1 MTSTTIYF
9 VTGNRHKLE
18 EVAKMMGPGFRI
30 RQLVSRVPEIR
41 SDDLAE
47 IARQKALSAGKKG
60 GLVMADDSGLFVSAL
75 SGFPGIYSAYV
86 YEKVGCDGILKL
98 MKGKIDRRA
107 EFRSAIALIMPN
119 GKIRVFTGKVA
130 GAMAKRKLGKGGF
143 AFDPI
148 FIPSGRR
155 KKSFGQMD
163 TTEKN
168 AISHRG
174 RAFRKV
180 TRYLLE
186 ELP

>member
-1 MTSTTIYF
+1 MMTAIPIYF
-9 VTGNRHKLE
+9 VTGNIHKLE

-47 IARQKALSAGKKG
+47 IARRKAFSVGKQRGKI
-60 GLVMADDSGLFVSAL
+60 VMADDSGLFVRVL
-75 SGFPGIYSAYV
+75 SGFPGTYSAYV
-86 YEKVGCDGILKL
+86 HEKVGCDGILKL
-98 MKGKIDRRA
+98 MKGKRDRRA
-107 EFRSAIALIMPN
+107 EFRSAIALLLPN

-180 TRYLLE
+180 LKFLQRN
-186 ELP
+186 